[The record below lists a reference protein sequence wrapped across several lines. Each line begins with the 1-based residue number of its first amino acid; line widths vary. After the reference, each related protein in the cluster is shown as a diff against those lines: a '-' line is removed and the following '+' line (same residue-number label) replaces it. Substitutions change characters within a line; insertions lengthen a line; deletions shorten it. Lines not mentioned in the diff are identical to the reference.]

1 MKQLNSMMICR
12 LPARV
17 LDALA
22 IVVLLM
28 GLSVLPAAADDKGC
42 SDASL
47 KGDYAYSV
55 NGTAITLP
63 PAGPLAI
70 LGKITLDGN
79 GAFSGSVNGN
89 IAGVIHLEDAPVNG
103 TYSVA
108 SDCTGTLTT
117 NYPGVTIHFNL
128 VLVEGAKGSNAA
140 ELVSGESG
148 PSTGTLNPVSKH

>member
-70 LGKITLDGN
+70 LGKMHLRRKRSLQRLGQWQH
-79 GAFSGSVNGN
+79 SGR
-89 IAGVIHLEDAPVNG
+89 DPPRRR
-103 TYSVA
+103 A
-108 SDCTGTLTT
+108 S
-117 NYPGVTIHFNL
+117 
-128 VLVEGAKGSNAA
+128 
-140 ELVSGESG
+140 
-148 PSTGTLNPVSKH
+148 